1 MNDTNDNQDN
11 TKLDRLYYDTRY
23 QKKHYTK
30 NNTKTR
36 LSIESRYTRYKEVIK
51 QTTRDYYQKNKEK
64 CIAENR
70 LYYLKHKE
78 AIEARKKQW
87 RLNRIAKKK
96 YQNLLIIFL
105 YLDIIQ
111 SQL

>member
-1 MNDTNDNQDN
+1 MNKNNDKQES

-30 NNTKTR
+30 HNTKTR
-36 LSIESRYTRYKEVIK
+36 LSIESKYARYKEVIK
-51 QTTRDYYQKNKEK
+51 QTTREYYQNNKEK

-70 LYYLKHKE
+70 LYYLRHKE

-96 YQNLLIIFL
+96 YQNLLIIILFL
-105 YLDIIQ
+105 TILQ
-111 SQL
+111 N